1 MAKMLPTYNA
11 NDLSRRAAK
20 TSTDS
25 NQLVVVG
32 ETIALTAAQA
42 GATGLI
48 GKGVTI
54 PKNAEIAWVMLDATD
69 MDTNGAP
76 TITISLGD
84 AAANARLLA
93 ANAIAQSG
101 AATVGPTIAKTG
113 FGYAPGVETVMG
125 AYIAVAAATGAPG
138 TVKYAIAYVSS

>member
-1 MAKMLPTYNA
+1 MLPTYNPA
-11 NDLSRRAAK
+11 DLTKRPAR

-25 NQLVVVG
+25 NSLVVVG

-48 GKGVTI
+48 GKGVNI

-76 TITISLGD
+76 AITISLGD
-84 AAANARLLA
+84 AASQARLLA

-113 FGYAPGVETVMG
+113 FGYVPGVETVMG
-125 AYIAVAAATGAPG
+125 AFIAVAAATGAAG
-138 TVKYAIAYVSS
+138 TVKYAIAYVSN